1 MTTYTEEGCPFK
13 SGGCTYPEHNHQ
25 SEPSLNSPLIN
36 KLVKDV
42 AAIDTSRDMRSE
54 PNTELKVYHT
64 ICEDGYRRELVA
76 KDDVETLIAQK
87 VAEAEHKQSQMI
99 LKKWQSFPSDG
110 DLTNWL
116 YDLVKTKKRQ
126 LKADKE

>member
-1 MTTYTEEGCPFK
+1 MNK
-13 SGGCTYPEHNHQ
+13 
-25 SEPSLNSPLIN
+25 SEPSLNSPLID

-87 VAEAEHKQSQMI
+87 VAEAE
-99 LKKWQSFPSDG
+99 PNTE
-110 DLTNWL
+110 LTYELNTQQCAEVALYMYAEWEKAMQPPLPIWKSYPEWL
-116 YDLVKTKKRQ
+116 RQ